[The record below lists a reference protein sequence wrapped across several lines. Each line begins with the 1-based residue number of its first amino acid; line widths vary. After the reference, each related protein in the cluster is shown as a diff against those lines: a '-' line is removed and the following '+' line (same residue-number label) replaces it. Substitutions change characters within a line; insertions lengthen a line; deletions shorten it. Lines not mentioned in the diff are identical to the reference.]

1 MQIKI
6 SPSDLCFL
14 FDESPWGFYC
24 KYREGIPRVPGVFPR
39 IFSIIDELMKKKFT
53 GVNLSEINPN
63 LPNGMVS
70 HADSWVMSTPII
82 NPDYPDIEIVLRGKI
97 DSIVSHEDGSYSVID
112 FKTSEINPVYL
123 EKYKLQL
130 SSYAYSIL
138 NCDDRRSLSLKNV
151 DKIGLMIFEPDG
163 FAADKND
170 RAGLKGSLKYI
181 NYQYNEDEFLSF
193 IKNQVIPLLAGPQ
206 PKPSLS
212 DEHWLYLKRFGFE
225 YEKE

>member
-14 FDESPWGFYC
+14 FEESPWGFYC
-24 KYREGIPRVPGVFPR
+24 KYKESIPRVPGIFPR
-39 IFSIIDELMKKKFT
+39 IFSLIDELMKKKFT
-53 GVNLSEINPN
+53 GVNLNEINPN
-63 LPNGMVS
+63 LPDGIVS
-70 HADSWVMSTPII
+70 HADSWVMSKPII
-82 NPDYPDIEIVLRGKI
+82 NPDYPDIEIILRGKI
-97 DSIVSHEDGSYSVID
+97 DSMISHSDGTYSVID

-123 EKYKLQL
+123 EKYKVQL
-130 SSYAYSIL
+130 SCYAYAIL
-138 NCDDRRSLSLKNV
+138 NCDDNRSLSLQNV
-151 DKIGLMIFEPDG
+151 DKLGLIVFEPDG

-181 NYQYNEDEFLSF
+181 SFSYNEDEFLSF
-193 IKNQVIPLLAGPQ
+193 IKNNIIPLLAGPQ

-225 YEKE
+225 YAEE